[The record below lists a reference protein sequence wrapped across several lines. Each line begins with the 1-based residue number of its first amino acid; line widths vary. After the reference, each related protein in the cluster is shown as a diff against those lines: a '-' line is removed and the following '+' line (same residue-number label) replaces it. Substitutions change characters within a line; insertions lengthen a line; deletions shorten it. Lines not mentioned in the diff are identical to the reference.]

1 MPQLD
6 QATFVLESCWT
17 ISVFLF
23 LYYVNLYSVV
33 PNVYRFLMVRR
44 FLMNH
49 LVESLNRNKFRFSV
63 FMNWVE
69 IVISLFSPRVVYLR
83 RVDSV
88 LSKLSW
94 LANDIANMSNLYQ
107 VRFIGKF
114 VWPLIGFGLV
124 LS

>member
-1 MPQLD
+1 
-6 QATFVLESCWT
+6 
-17 ISVFLF
+17 
-23 LYYVNLYSVV
+23 
-33 PNVYRFLMVRR
+33 MVRR